1 MSDNNDAAVGPV
13 LDPFEQWLSERHK
26 WLQTAAAR
34 LIRTRAF
41 PDADAICELADL
53 CVIEASKQGVEKF
66 EAVAPGVLAQAQG
79 QSPIR
84 LRRISEVTGV
94 NAIKNGASIEFGTSS
109 ISLVYGSNGSG
120 KSGFA
125 RLIKQLCGSRAK
137 EDLLGN
143 VFSNEQQEPSAR
155 VLLSVGEKEK
165 EGIWTLADGAVPQLR
180 HLHVFDSTV
189 AALYFGQ
196 KNEAT
201 YEPSRMRFVSSL
213 IRVCDQ
219 VSDELDARKQK
230 LQTKLPIMPAELAA
244 TKSGRFVSKLKAG
257 TTEAAIAS
265 ACVYTD
271 EMNNERIAGEAS
283 LAEKDVPGR
292 LKVIDREIAALDIVK
307 ALVQSWKTALS
318 DEKLT
323 ELAGARAA
331 ALQKRKA
338 AGEDAA
344 KVFAGSPVDGIGQE
358 SWHDLWEKA
367 REFSVS
373 YAYKESEFPNTEPG
387 ARCVLC
393 QQELGDDAKDR
404 LSHFERFVKGELE
417 KDAQEAER
425 ALKKLEQSLPNLP
438 EAKTWV
444 VTTAPIKLEHQAAT
458 DWLTQLSKRRSAA
471 DIALTIDAVTAVDWS
486 VVELPMIVV
495 TDALLA
501 EQKTLQALL
510 QDGNR
515 KELAA
520 RVSELVACQWLNRE
534 QEAVR
539 VEVKRLDTLAILQ
552 KSISLTST
560 TALTKKNTELAEQE
574 LRGGYQE
581 RFERE
586 LKALNGSRIPIEP
599 RSKQQGKGK
608 VTFSLTLKDTG
619 DGVRAESVL
628 SEGERRII
636 AMAAFLADIS
646 GSGQPT
652 PFVFDDPISSLD
664 QDFEEHV
671 VKRLVDL
678 SHERQ
683 VIIFTHRLSLVAQVE
698 SLVKK
703 IQDKAFLAKQPTPIE
718 LNSLSLRRLGKTVGL
733 IADINIR
740 DAKPDKAL
748 NRIRNES
755 LKQLRKLHDE
765 ADVAGYD
772 EKVKGICSDVRIL
785 VEKCVETILLN
796 DVLIRF
802 RRSITTQ
809 NKIGKL
815 AKIKADDCALIDD
828 LMTRYSVFEHSQS
841 TELPAECPDV
851 DVLEKDVDVM
861 IAWIK
866 EFTERPVQ

>member
-1 MSDNNDAAVGPV
+1 M
-13 LDPFEQWLSERHK
+13 
-26 WLQTAAAR
+26 
-34 LIRTRAF
+34 
-41 PDADAICELADL
+41 
-53 CVIEASKQGVEKF
+53 
-66 EAVAPGVLAQAQG
+66 
-79 QSPIR
+79 
-84 LRRISEVTGV
+84 
-94 NAIKNGASIEFGTSS
+94 
-109 ISLVYGSNGSG
+109 
-120 KSGFA
+120 
-125 RLIKQLCGSRAK
+125 
-137 EDLLGN
+137 
-143 VFSNEQQEPSAR
+143 
-155 VLLSVGEKEK
+155 
-165 EGIWTLADGAVPQLR
+165 
-180 HLHVFDSTV
+180 
-189 AALYFGQ
+189 
-196 KNEAT
+196 
-201 YEPSRMRFVSSL
+201 
-213 IRVCDQ
+213 
-219 VSDELDARKQK
+219 
-230 LQTKLPIMPAELAA
+230 
-244 TKSGRFVSKLKAG
+244 
-257 TTEAAIAS
+257 
-265 ACVYTD
+265 
-271 EMNNERIAGEAS
+271 
-283 LAEKDVPGR
+283 
-292 LKVIDREIAALDIVK
+292 
-307 ALVQSWKTALS
+307 
-318 DEKLT
+318 
-323 ELAGARAA
+323 
-331 ALQKRKA
+331 
-338 AGEDAA
+338 
-344 KVFAGSPVDGIGQE
+344 
-358 SWHDLWEKA
+358 
-367 REFSVS
+367 
-373 YAYKESEFPNTEPG
+373 
-387 ARCVLC
+387 
-393 QQELGDDAKDR
+393 
-404 LSHFERFVKGELE
+404 
-417 KDAQEAER
+417 
-425 ALKKLEQSLPNLP
+425 KKLEQSLPNLP

-683 VIIFTHRLSLVAQVE
+683 VIMFTHRLSLVAQVE